1 MSTSIVKKPEITL
14 PAEGGESNLRPA
26 FIGTAII
33 GGKVTVALHDGKELG
48 SVDVMT
54 SGQWHV
60 SSLSSWEKGEY
71 QVKARQNVGGV
82 DSEWTELRTFTV
94 VG

>member
-1 MSTSIVKKPEITL
+1 MSTPIVEKPEIIL

-33 GGKVTVALHDGKELG
+33 GGKVTVALHDGTVLG
-48 SVDVMT
+48 SADVMS
-54 SGQWHV
+54 SGQWQV
-60 SSLSSWEKGEY
+60 TSPSSWKLGKY
-71 QVKARQNVGGV
+71 QVKARQNVRGV

-94 VG
+94 AG

>member
-1 MSTSIVKKPEITL
+1 MSTPIVEKPQITL
-14 PAEGGESNLRPA
+14 PIEGAEENLRPR
-26 FIGTAII
+26 FIGTGTV
-33 GGKVTVALHDGKELG
+33 GGKVTVALRDGTVQG
-48 SVDVMT
+48 SVDVMS
-54 SGQWHV
+54 SGQWLV
-60 SSLSSWEKGEY
+60 TSPSSWKLGKY